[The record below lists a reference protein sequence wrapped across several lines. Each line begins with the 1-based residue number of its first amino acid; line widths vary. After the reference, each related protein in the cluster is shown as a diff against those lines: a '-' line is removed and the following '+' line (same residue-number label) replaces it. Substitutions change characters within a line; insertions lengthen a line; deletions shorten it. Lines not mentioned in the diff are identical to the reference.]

1 MIFVLNLYCLFHMLF
16 NSQLIAILLS
26 ILSSILMFGFLV
38 KIINFKPSAWIFY
51 TLAGFNSVL
60 SFSLAMHFVSGR
72 AFYYSLSGLIAP
84 ILGLI
89 FFLFYRIYDHKIK
102 KSSTMSFLVIFIA
115 ALLLSI
121 IVSMY
126 LLNINVLSLMLPIE
140 VFSWVTVF
148 VFLPI
153 FTYLTL
159 FLKRIEG
166 LFLFAINSSMPIVY
180 LIMNFDYSS
189 VVGYLT
195 WVMFVVSIFFAIVFS
210 TIALVSYKS
219 WSKKL
224 SV

>member
-1 MIFVLNLYCLFHMLF
+1 MISVSSLYCLFHMPF
-16 NSQLIAILLS
+16 NSQFVVILLS
-26 ILSSILMFGFLV
+26 IMSSILMFGFLV
-38 KIINFKPSAWIFY
+38 KTINFKLSAWIFY

-60 SFSLAMHFVSGR
+60 FFSLTMHFVSSR

-84 ILGLI
+84 ILGLF

-102 KSSTMSFLVIFIA
+102 KSSTISFLVLFIV

-121 IVSMY
+121 IASTY
-126 LLNINVLSLMLPIE
+126 LLNINVLSLKLPIE
-140 VFSWVTVF
+140 MFSLVTVF

-166 LFLFAINSSMPIVY
+166 LLLFVINSSMPIVY

-189 VVGYLT
+189 LVGYLT

-210 TIALVSYKS
+210 TIALVSYKP